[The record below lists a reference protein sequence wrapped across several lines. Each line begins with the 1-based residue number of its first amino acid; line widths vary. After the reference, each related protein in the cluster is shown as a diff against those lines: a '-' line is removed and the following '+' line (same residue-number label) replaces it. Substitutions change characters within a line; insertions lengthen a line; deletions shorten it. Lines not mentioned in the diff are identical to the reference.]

1 MTQLLDRGLTNRL
14 NRLLRAVPV
23 VVLEGPRASG
33 KTAIGSILADQGQ
46 IRSTID
52 LSDPTVLAAA
62 QGSPTLLV
70 DEAQLPAFVDEAQ
83 LAPELA
89 LAVKR
94 RVDREHRNGAFVL
107 TGSSRF
113 GRSQLGGADPLAGR
127 SARLRLWPMTQ
138 GELAGTP
145 VNAVA
150 GLMGGAIPQGTFAA
164 LTKGQLTERLRRGGL
179 PGLAGLRGPIDAAI
193 RSQLIAEYVEAVAH
207 HEDGKRH
214 DRAEL
219 LRTFRYLA
227 ATTSRI
233 LNVSNVSSDLGAKR
247 ETVNGRIATLE
258 SIFLIHL
265 LPSHRTS
272 EHRTLTAHPKVH
284 AIDTALSAWAS
295 RADSDPGAQLNGA
308 LVETFVVNELV
319 AQASWCNDP
328 PAVRHWRDTTR
339 KVEVDALLV
348 PDNGQTIAIEVKA
361 SSDVRPDDLKGLRA
375 YLEND
380 PAAQMGL
387 VYYSGGLVLPLG
399 ERIWAIPISSLWD
412 DSAN

>member
-1 MTQLLDRGLTNRL
+1 MTGLLPRGLTNRVAA
-14 NRLLRAVPV
+14 LLGAVPV
-23 VVLEGPRASG
+23 VILEGPRASG
-33 KTAIGSILADQGQ
+33 KTAIGSILGDQGRIQ
-46 IRSTID
+46 STVD
-52 LSDPTVLAAA
+52 LSDPTVLSAA
-62 QGSPTLLV
+62 QGSPTILV
-70 DEAQLPAFVDEAQ
+70 DNLDLPAFVDEAQ
-83 LAPELA
+83 LAPELV

-94 RVDREHRNGAFVL
+94 RVDREHQNGAFVL
-107 TGSSRF
+107 TGSSRL

-138 GELAGTP
+138 GELVGHP

-150 GLMGGAIPQGTFAA
+150 DLLSGEIPHGTHAA
-164 LTKGQLTERLRRGGL
+164 LTKQQLIERVRRGGL
-179 PGLAGLRGPIDAAI
+179 PGLAGLRGALDVAT
-193 RSQLIAEYVEAVAH
+193 RSQLVAEYVEGVAH

-233 LNVSNVSSDLGAKR
+233 LNVSNAASDLVARR
-247 ETVNGRIATLE
+247 ETLNGRIATLE

-265 LPSHRTS
+265 LPAHRSS

-284 AIDTALSAWAS
+284 VVDTALAAWAA
-295 RADSDPGAQLNGA
+295 RADDDVPAELYGG

-319 AQASWCNDP
+319 AQASWCSEP

-339 KVEVDALLV
+339 KLEVDAVLV
-348 PDNGQTIAIEVKA
+348 REDGRSIAIEVKA
-361 SSDVRPDDLKGLRA
+361 SADVRPDDLRGLHA
-375 YLEND
+375 YLASD
-380 PAAQMGL
+380 SAALFGI

-399 ERIWAIPISSLWD
+399 ERIWALPISSLWQH
-412 DSAN
+412 